1 MDSKYIYTYL
11 LGLLVHPIAMP
22 KYQRVCFFS
31 FGVTHLFRPEMPQ
44 TASFSADQAA
54 ISALRPETAVIHKQ
68 QQGLTFSRRDEKRDT
83 PMQSRASKGLNWIA
97 FEALTRSSF
106 KTWKSWVTGTHG
118 SNHQPTRNCGRIRGT
133 CQTGTYPRE
142 ICFSVKEAVGT

>member
-22 KYQRVCFFS
+22 KYQRVCFFLRRDS
-31 FGVTHLFRPEMPQ
+31 PLQ
-44 TASFSADQAA
+44 TGNAPNSIFFSGPSCDICIAA
-54 ISALRPETAVIHKQ
+54 RNSCHKQ

-83 PMQSRASKGLNWIA
+83 PMQSRARKGLNWIA
-97 FEALTRSSF
+97 FEPLTRSSF
-106 KTWKSWVTGTHG
+106 ETWKSWVTGTHG
-118 SNHQPTRNCGRIRGT
+118 SNQQPTRNCGRIRGT